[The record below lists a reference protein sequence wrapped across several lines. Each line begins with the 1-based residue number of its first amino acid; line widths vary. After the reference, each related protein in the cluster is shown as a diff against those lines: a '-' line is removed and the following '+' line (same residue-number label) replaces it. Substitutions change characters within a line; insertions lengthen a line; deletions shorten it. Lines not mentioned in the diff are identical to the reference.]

1 MKKLAL
7 FLCLLLCFGLVTGC
21 GDSEPAKSDAPT
33 DAPTT
38 AAPTETAFAYPEPD
52 KIIAL
57 TFDDGPNDHMNTII
71 DVFEEYGGHAS
82 FFVIGKKVSGNTE
95 VMARAVQEGHEIG
108 NHSYNHVDITVLSE
122 AEILNEVSMTQNA
135 VKEATGVEPVWY
147 RPPFLRSS
155 DQTFSLIQMPH
166 AGCLSS
172 VGDGSNDN
180 LAEDRHY
187 RAINGAA
194 DGSIMLL
201 HCNDITAEILPKILH
216 DLKMQ
221 GYEFVTISELFA
233 RAGVD
238 PVPNNDHYETTAAQ

>member
-1 MKKLAL
+1 
-7 FLCLLLCFGLVTGC
+7 
-21 GDSEPAKSDAPT
+21 
-33 DAPTT
+33 
-38 AAPTETAFAYPEPD
+38 
-52 KIIAL
+52 
-57 TFDDGPNDHMNTII
+57 
-71 DVFEEYGGHAS
+71 
-82 FFVIGKKVSGNTE
+82 
-95 VMARAVQEGHEIG
+95 
-108 NHSYNHVDITVLSE
+108 
-122 AEILNEVSMTQNA
+122 MTQNA

-238 PVPNNDHYETTAAQ
+238 PVPNNDHYETTTAQ